1 MFLFWIATC
10 RYSKEENIKM
20 TDPKLLH
27 FTHLLVEQKGKYFY
41 ENEDMRRTH
50 EILDTINCFSN
61 IGVEYRS
68 VFPIK
73 IKTRPCV
80 IILQRKLDIVP
91 PTLHTPVSS
100 SSSSSAQSPS
110 IKSTTASN
118 IDQKAANLQMD
129 ESTNGNDDQSDEKND
144 SDADDDDESRESN
157 ENIAEDEA
165 DRNEGVKTEATATED
180 DNYYSENA
188 KDTEN
193 ADDTDT
199 ETDNDDNPSQDD
211 TLDAADNNDDD
222 QNIVETELK
231 RPSKETKLKL
241 KKLIEKHYR
250 TRAARLPPN
259 DQTDLAAAA
268 VNRPSIR
275 SNIKQIIKKEKIKE
289 VIERIS
295 QIDLRTVC
303 DLERESTKQCLL
315 KVIDSFIE

>member
-1 MFLFWIATC
+1 M
-10 RYSKEENIKM
+10 N
-20 TDPKLLH
+20 DPKLLD

-50 EILDTINCFSN
+50 EILDTVNCFSN

-80 IILQRKLDIVP
+80 IILRRKLDIVP
-91 PTLHTPVSS
+91 PSVAIPSPLSIEPPLVKPTPNIIETKSAIPTSS
-100 SSSSSAQSPS
+100 
-110 IKSTTASN
+110 T
-118 IDQKAANLQMD
+118 ANLKID
-129 ESTNGNDDQSDEKND
+129 ESIDPNNDGEINEKND
-144 SDADDDDESRESN
+144 EDAEIPNENIGETENTDDTDDDD
-157 ENIAEDEA
+157 
-165 DRNEGVKTEATATED
+165 
-180 DNYYSENA
+180 YYDENA
-188 KDTEN
+188 KKITKN
-193 ADDTDT
+193 ADDI
-199 ETDNDDNPSQDD
+199 ESDDNPSQDD
-211 TLDAADNNDDD
+211 TFDSADNDDD

-231 RPSKETKLKL
+231 RPSRETKIKL

-259 DQTDLAAAA
+259 DQTDLAAASL
-268 VNRPSIR
+268 NRPSIR
-275 SNIKQIIKKEKIKE
+275 SNIRQIIKKEKIKE

-315 KVIDSFIE
+315 KVIDSFID